1 MSSTRKMFAT
11 LPSSRVSELGR
22 QSFGRLFGFGIQEA
36 RQKASLSIEDAADL
50 SGMEITE
57 WMAIEDGYVP
67 QDINQLRAMA
77 EALEVSFDKMAFW
90 ALVCQHAWES

>member
-11 LPSSRVSELGR
+11 LPSSRIAELER
-22 QSFGRLFGFGIQEA
+22 QSFGRLFGSGIQEV
-36 RQKASLSIEDAADL
+36 RQKAGLSIEDAADA

-57 WMAIEDGYVP
+57 WMAIEDGRVP

-77 EALEVSFDKMAFW
+77 EALGVSFDKMAFW